1 MEILTI
7 FGIGIA
13 FLLISVA
20 GILAKRFNQS
30 VIVAYII
37 CGMIIGPY
45 GIQINNS
52 PIIANITLIEFMQLF
67 GIVFLLLYFGLEFS
81 INKLIKS
88 KEQIFISSFFDLA
101 INFPIG
107 FILGIVFG
115 FGIIESLFLGG
126 IFYVSSTGII
136 TKTIIEL
143 KRVANRETETILG
156 IMIFEDIFIAI
167 FLAIISG
174 IAFAERTKN
183 SLVVFLSYLGINIT
197 LDYHIAILI
206 TVINAFVFCL
216 FFILIARKF
225 SSQVEKTLNI
235 ESDELFLILIFSL
248 VILSSVFARVFG
260 LTEAIGAFFLGLVLA
275 ETEHAKRIKEKII
288 PFRDLFVAVFF
299 FAFGMMIDWRNF
311 NNFELIILLM
321 IAIPLSVLG
330 KFYTGIIAGKI
341 NNFTKKESYN
351 IGLTIVSRGEI
362 SILLASVLIVA
373 FPNSIVASF
382 TAIYVLVLV
391 IIGQLVLSNYL

>member
-7 FGIGIA
+7 FGFGIV
-13 FLLISVA
+13 FLLISIA

-30 VIVAYII
+30 VIIAYII

-52 PIIANITLIEFMQLF
+52 PIIANTDLISMMQLF
-67 GIVFLLLYFGLEFS
+67 GIVFLLLYIGLEFS
-81 INKLIKS
+81 VNKLIKS
-88 KEQIFISSFFDLA
+88 KKTIFLSSFFDLV

-126 IFYVSSTGII
+126 IFYMSSTGII

-174 IAFAERTKN
+174 IAFAERTEATITI
-183 SLVVFLSYLGINIT
+183 FLKYFGINISIA
-197 LDYHIAILI
+197 YHLIVLI
-206 TVINAFVFCL
+206 TIFNAFIFCSI
-216 FFILIARKF
+216 FIIIARKF
-225 SSQVEKTLNI
+225 SSYVEKALDI
-235 ESDELFLILIFSL
+235 ESGELFLILIFSL
-248 VILSSVFARVFG
+248 VILSSAFARIFG
-260 LTEAIGAFFLGLVLA
+260 LTESIGAFFLGLVLA
-275 ETEHAKRIKEKII
+275 ETKHAKRIKEKII
-288 PFRDLFVAVFF
+288 PFRDLFLAVFF

-311 NNFELIILLM
+311 NNIYLIILFA
-321 IAIPLSVLG
+321 IAIPLSILG
-330 KFYTGIIAGKI
+330 KFYTGIISGKI

-351 IGLTIVSRGEI
+351 IGTTIIPRGEF
-362 SILLASVLIVA
+362 SILLASVVIVA
-373 FPNSIVASF
+373 FPNSLIGSF

-391 IIGQLVLSNYL
+391 IIGQLVVKV